1 MWKLVFQA
9 LSGRVYVNLL
19 EGNICLIH
27 VTLKYV
33 RTSITEN
40 QKKRRWFACHHFRTP
55 NSFISPYFLVHIS
68 RLLTVLVWAITNTPI
83 PSHCTDLHWLVK
95 GYPYHSRMKGHNRP
109 RLTAECNTL
118 KLTSQLVN
126 QSTIMFKYINMVD
139 GKKHIIYLVAK
150 SHQQVY
156 ILK

>member
-1 MWKLVFQA
+1 MLIYWRVIFVWYMLPWNMFEHQSLKTKKNADGLLVIIFEH
-9 LSGRVYVNLL
+9 R
-19 EGNICLIH
+19 IH
-27 VTLKYV
+27 
-33 RTSITEN
+33 
-40 QKKRRWFACHHFRTP
+40 F
-55 NSFISPYFLVHIS
+55 SPYFLVHIS